1 MRLTATGWA
10 TVLGVA
16 AMGAAGRLL
25 GLTEWYVGAGA
36 AALVLVLS
44 GVWLVTRPSRLRAD
58 RTVSP
63 PRVPAGG
70 VCQVELVV
78 SSPSR
83 RRSAVTAV
91 DDLIDGDRAVRL
103 LVGPVTAG
111 EPVVTRHRLPVARRG
126 LLAVGP
132 MTLITND
139 PFGLWE
145 RRRGAGPRVQV
156 VVLPRIV
163 PLVALPEPRG
173 EEPEA
178 GHRDATAL
186 QAATDEVSTLRA
198 FRPGDDVRRVH
209 WPTTARVGEP
219 VVRQYD
225 EPSQRRVTV
234 LLDTSASRTGGEA
247 FERAVSAA
255 ASVVVASTRSG
266 QAVRLVTPD
275 GIDTG
280 FLDGATGIEPTL
292 DLLATIR
299 TADVDRLEAV
309 RSALSDRPGGGTL
322 VSIWGRLGPDAD
334 GEATLIEARFGAAI
348 RVVCDPSEPG
358 GGSWPVARHDG
369 EVDLATSWAASL
381 RELARRYEPVRRGT
395 GARS

>member
-16 AMGAAGRLL
+16 ALAAGGRLL
-25 GLTEWYVGAGA
+25 GLTEPYVAAGAGA
-36 AALVLVLS
+36 LVILLS
-44 GVWLVTRPSRLRAD
+44 GAWLLTRPSRLRAD

-63 PRVPAGG
+63 PRIPAGG

-91 DDLIDGDRAVRL
+91 DDLVDGDRAVRL
-103 LVGPVTAG
+103 HVGPVVAG
-111 EPVVTRHRLPVARRG
+111 EPTVTRHRLPVSRRG

-132 MTLITND
+132 MTLVTND
-139 PFGLWE
+139 PFGIWE
-145 RRRGAGPRVQV
+145 RRRASASRVQV

-163 PLVALPEPRG
+163 PLVGLPEPRG

-178 GHRDATAL
+178 GHRDATTL
-186 QAATDEVSTLRA
+186 QAATDEVSMLRA

-234 LLDTSASRTGGEA
+234 LLDTSRDRVRGDA

-255 ASVVVASTRSG
+255 ASVAVTSASSG

-280 FLDGATGIEPTL
+280 FLDAATGIEPLL
-292 DLLATIR
+292 DLLATID
-299 TADVDRLEAV
+299 TVELERLDAV
-309 RSALSDRPGGGTL
+309 RSAISAQPGGGTL
-322 VSIWGRLGPDAD
+322 VSVWGRMVGDAAD
-334 GEATLIEARFGAAI
+334 EAPLIEARFGAAL
-348 RVVCDPSEPG
+348 RVVCDPSEAG
-358 GGSWPVARHDG
+358 GGPWPLARHDG
-369 EVDLATSWAASL
+369 NSDLGASWSAAVA
-381 RELARRYEPVRRGT
+381 ELARRGDLVRRVGGRT
-395 GARS
+395 